1 MEETVTGGEITLS
14 DYVFESGRAFF
25 FNNEGLG
32 GSPPEDTGKHES
44 IAWTVGIQTGVDKG
58 QSSRQLSVCKRIE
71 GVSSRFKKK
80 DGGGESHT
88 GWEIT
93 WETSCC
99 ATFCKPLQQQAD
111 IVALSRCEGSATKN
125 VAVIDLLPA
134 QYLLHPWLF
143 SFIVHHCLVGRR
155 AWFLSTAL
163 LKMLHSLAFHV
174 PLPKSPLPAFNPGI
188 FEYFMVQSQGWAR
201 VQRDYSG

>member
-80 DGGGESHT
+80 DGGGGNHT
-88 GWEIT
+88 
-93 WETSCC
+93 
-99 ATFCKPLQQQAD
+99 
-111 IVALSRCEGSATKN
+111 R
-125 VAVIDLLPA
+125 
-134 QYLLHPWLF
+134 
-143 SFIVHHCLVGRR
+143 VGRLHGKP
-155 AWFLSTAL
+155 AVAQPSANLSSNKRILSHCPAVREVPPRTWL
-163 LKMLHSLAFHV
+163 LLICSLH
-174 PLPKSPLPAFNPGI
+174 NI
-188 FEYFMVQSQGWAR
+188 FYIH
-201 VQRDYSG
+201 DYSPSSCTIA